1 MRHTL
6 SDVIYIPLPLQV
18 VLVLQFV
25 GFCILLPS
33 RHPPRYTGAA
43 RVLSVLLAS
52 LALQLALVCRGLF
65 FLLLRAAAEA
75 AEAEEA
81 VSDEDDGEGDVFRL
95 GVHDLTEA
103 LLACVSLSL
112 AAAPGI
118 AGRVAPANMMVVV
131 VLHIFSYTVCRLD
144 DAMSISLY

>member
-1 MRHTL
+1 M
-6 SDVIYIPLPLQV
+6 

-33 RHPPRYTGAA
+33 RHPPRYSGAA

-52 LALQLALVCRGLF
+52 LALQLALVCRGLS
-65 FLLLRAAAEA
+65 FLLLRAAVADGEDV
-75 AEAEEA
+75 EGEE
-81 VSDEDDGEGDVFRL
+81 DEDGEGDVFRL

-144 DAMSISLY
+144 DAMFISLY

>member
-1 MRHTL
+1 M
-6 SDVIYIPLPLQV
+6 

-33 RHPPRYTGAA
+33 RHPPRYSGAA

-52 LALQLALVCRGLF
+52 LALQLALVCRGLS
-65 FLLLRAAAEA
+65 FLLLRAAVADGEDV
-75 AEAEEA
+75 EGEE
-81 VSDEDDGEGDVFRL
+81 DEDGEGDVFRL

-131 VLHIFSYTVCRLD
+131 VLHIFSYTICRLD
-144 DAMSISLY
+144 DAMFISLY

>member
-1 MRHTL
+1 M
-6 SDVIYIPLPLQV
+6 

-52 LALQLALVCRGLF
+52 LALQLALVCRGLS
-65 FLLLRAAAEA
+65 FLLLRAAVADGEDV
-75 AEAEEA
+75 EGEE
-81 VSDEDDGEGDVFRL
+81 DEDGEGDVFRL

-144 DAMSISLY
+144 DAMFISLY

>member
-1 MRHTL
+1 M
-6 SDVIYIPLPLQV
+6 

-33 RHPPRYTGAA
+33 RHPPRYSGAA

-52 LALQLALVCRGLF
+52 LALQLALVCRGLS

-75 AEAEEA
+75 VEDEEA
-81 VSDEDDGEGDVFRL
+81 TDEDDGEGDVFRL

-144 DAMSISLY
+144 DAMFISLY